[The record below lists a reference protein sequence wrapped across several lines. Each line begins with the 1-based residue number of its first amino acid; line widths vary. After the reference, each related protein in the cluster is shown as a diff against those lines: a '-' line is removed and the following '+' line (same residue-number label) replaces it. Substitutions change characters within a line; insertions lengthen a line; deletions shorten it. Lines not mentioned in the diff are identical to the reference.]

1 MSGWSIP
8 LDRLAD
14 RSKARLETV
23 VRVVTLN
30 LFVAVVKRSPVSSG
44 RFRANW
50 NVSYGAPNLTITDS
64 TTVARGDVEARR
76 AVTLPVGGVTFL
88 SNGLPYAYRLEHGWS
103 KQAPVGMVRLSV
115 VELQQHIRKALQA
128 K

>member
-8 LDRLAD
+8 LDKLAE

-23 VRVVTLN
+23 VRAVTLN
-30 LFVAVVKRSPVSSG
+30 LFVAVVRKSPVRTG

-50 NVSYGAPNLTITDS
+50 EVSYGAPKLTVNDS
-64 TTVARGDVEARR
+64 TAAER
-76 AVTLPVGGVTFL
+76 ADAVVREVITLPVGGVTFL
-88 SNGLPYAYRLEHGWS
+88 SNALPYAYRLEHGWS
-103 KQAPVGMVRLSV
+103 KQAPAGMVRLSM
-115 VELQQHIRKALQA
+115 VELEQHIRKALAA